1 MKKHAARLLIVIF
14 SATIFLMGY
23 SGRYDTDF
31 LALCAEKSDA
41 RETLKV
47 GFFAFDGYHMMDDEG
62 NKSGYGYDFIR
73 MISRYMNVDFEY
85 IGYENSWDDMADM
98 LENGEID
105 LVTSAQITPERAKNF
120 AFSKPIGRSNVMLT
134 VKSDNTEISEN
145 DYLTYNGMRIGLLD
159 GNSRNEDLREYAEEH
174 GFWYTPIY
182 FEIHNDMEEAL
193 QNGSVDALLTS
204 SLRKTSDERLLD
216 AFATHDFYAMIRKDD
231 AELLS
236 KLNYAIEQLNAT
248 EGDWQND
255 LDNKYYTHENSKM
268 LEFTDRE
275 KEIIRQYQNGEK
287 KLLMSASHDRA
298 PYSYSENGELKGI
311 IPDYFKKLADYI
323 GIPYEI
329 YVPKSREEYQQI
341 RMDCLID
348 GSMDARI
355 DSVKW
360 VEDNS
365 FSYSAPYTVMRLA
378 MVTRRDFDGTINK
391 LAVATA
397 QGLFGLEKGIAP
409 EAEQVDVPTRE
420 DAMKAVLNG
429 KADAAVVYLYTAQQF
444 VNNDERGL
452 LTYTMLDEPTYEYH
466 VAFTPNVSHE
476 LAGIFTKA
484 IYSMPSSTFEEIA
497 AQYTSYKAE
506 DVTFSTWIKLYPI
519 PAVLICFGLF
529 LLCLFAVLF
538 YEKRKRTI
546 ALQHLVEKADK
557 ANMAKSEFLANVSHD
572 IRTPMNAIVGIANLM
587 DCEKDIS
594 HKLREYI
601 DKIRISSQHLLG
613 IITDVLDMSKI
624 ESNEMVL
631 SEDAMVLSEQIEQVN
646 DIVCAQAME
655 REQKLN
661 IHYHYIE
668 HNHLLADSAHLRR
681 VLINILSNAVKY
693 TPNGGRIDFA
703 IEELASDVQDI
714 AKFRFTVTDNG
725 VGMSNDVLNRI
736 YEPFSR
742 GEASVTNKIHGT
754 GLGMAIVKRIVSLM
768 DGKIDT
774 ILDGLRFLCAED
786 NEINA
791 EILEETLKIY
801 NAECTI
807 CHDGAELIEKFES
820 SDENEYD
827 AVLTDIQMPNISGH
841 DAARAIRN
849 GKNLRGKTIPII
861 AMTANTLGVD
871 VQNCLDAGMNKHLSK
886 PIDINKLI
894 KTLAQF

>member
-1 MKKHAARLLIVIF
+1 
-14 SATIFLMGY
+14 
-23 SGRYDTDF
+23 
-31 LALCAEKSDA
+31 
-41 RETLKV
+41 
-47 GFFAFDGYHMMDDEG
+47 
-62 NKSGYGYDFIR
+62 
-73 MISRYMNVDFEY
+73 
-85 IGYENSWDDMADM
+85 
-98 LENGEID
+98 
-105 LVTSAQITPERAKNF
+105 
-120 AFSKPIGRSNVMLT
+120 
-134 VKSDNTEISEN
+134 
-145 DYLTYNGMRIGLLD
+145 
-159 GNSRNEDLREYAEEH
+159 
-174 GFWYTPIY
+174 
-182 FEIHNDMEEAL
+182 
-193 QNGSVDALLTS
+193 
-204 SLRKTSDERLLD
+204 
-216 AFATHDFYAMIRKDD
+216 
-231 AELLS
+231 
-236 KLNYAIEQLNAT
+236 
-248 EGDWQND
+248 
-255 LDNKYYTHENSKM
+255 
-268 LEFTDRE
+268 
-275 KEIIRQYQNGEK
+275 
-287 KLLMSASHDRA
+287 
-298 PYSYSENGELKGI
+298 
-311 IPDYFKKLADYI
+311 
-323 GIPYEI
+323 
-329 YVPKSREEYQQI
+329 
-341 RMDCLID
+341 MDCLID